1 MKITENAVVT
11 LAVKVYDADTKELLE
26 DTEEIGPFE
35 YIQGTGAYV
44 PTIEMAL
51 DGKQKG
57 YKTSITLSPEQG
69 YGEYD
74 ETDVEVLTREDFD
87 EFDDIYEGMEFIV
100 ETEEGYDIEAK
111 VIEIEDD
118 NITVDYNHPFAGK
131 NLLFEIEVL
140 GVREATPSEL
150 EHGHVHFQGFDGDCD
165 C

>member
-1 MKITENAVVT
+1 MGWYYENNWKCSSNFSSKS
-11 LAVKVYDADTKELLE
+11 LWCWCTKELRGR

-51 DGKQKG
+51 MVNKKG
-57 YKTSITLSPEQG
+57 YKTSITLVSEQG

-87 EFDDIYEGMEFIV
+87 EFEDIYEGMEFIV

-131 NLLFEIEVL
+131 FTFLKLKF
-140 GVREATPSEL
+140 
-150 EHGHVHFQGFDGDCD
+150 
-165 C
+165 